1 MKKNKKGSLTISLLT
16 ISASFII
23 IILALL
29 MLLTNQFDYT
39 MRQEAH
45 QQALNIAEA
54 GINYYRW
61 HLAHDQDDF
70 QDGTDNPGPYIH
82 DYHDPQGKQ
91 IGQYS
96 LEIIPPDEGSTVV
109 TIKSTGWHKEYPNI
123 KRTITAK
130 LGLPSITQYSS
141 LNNTSLWFGS
151 GITVHGLIH
160 SNNGIRMDGVN
171 TSIVSS
177 ARETYTCGTET
188 GCSPSQERPG
198 VWGSGPGGDQGLWE
212 FPVANYDFEGINLDF
227 LKMRQAAQDN
237 GLYLQDSQAQG
248 YHLIFSDQ
256 YLNVRRVTDTD
267 YTWGYSSEQGC
278 ERLYQYIDS
287 EETVGN
293 YDLSETPI
301 VFAEDNLWVEG
312 TVEGRVTV
320 IAARF
325 PLDNNN
331 MNIWIDDNLQYE
343 SHDDHNR
350 LGLIAQ
356 NDIYFSRNIPNDFV
370 VEGALMAVKGHIIRH
385 GYFWWCGWYNNAVR
399 NSLTVYGTLISN
411 LKPYWNYGTSP
422 TSGFETR
429 THTYDSSLLYNPPP
443 YFPTQG
449 EYNLIY
455 WKED

>member
-1 MKKNKKGSLTISLLT
+1 MKKNKRGSLTISLLT

-61 HLAHDQDDF
+61 HLAHDQNDF
-70 QDGTDNPGPYIH
+70 QDGTDNTGPYIH

-109 TIKSTGWHKEYPNI
+109 TIKSTGWHNEYPNI

-248 YHLIFSDQ
+248 YHLIFSGQ

-320 IAARF
+320 IATRF